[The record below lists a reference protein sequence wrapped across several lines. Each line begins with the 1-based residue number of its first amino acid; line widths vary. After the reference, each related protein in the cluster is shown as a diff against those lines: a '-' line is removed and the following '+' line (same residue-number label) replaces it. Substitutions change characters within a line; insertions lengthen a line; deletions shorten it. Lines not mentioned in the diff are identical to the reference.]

1 MAVLSS
7 IRSRGKLIAI
17 CVGGALLAFV
27 LGDFI
32 SSGATIFGASQTK
45 VGDING
51 TTIDY
56 QQLREQIDEKET
68 YIKLLY
74 NTSVLDNATRDELTE
89 SIWERAKMENTIL
102 KNANDQG
109 IIVTD
114 AEVAHLIQTG
124 QIGNSVIRQIAT
136 DRETGMYNPQ
146 IISDFISQGD
156 KNGTYR
162 FLWQHME
169 DDFRTDRQA
178 QKYISMVSAGLY
190 VTTAEVEREFAQR
203 TQISD
208 IKYVAIPYSDI
219 KDEEVTVSD
228 DKIKAVY
235 NENIKRYYNA
245 EETRS
250 IAYVVF
256 DIIPSEK
263 DSADALKEAEAVK
276 KGLESSKPAD
286 VDSYVKV
293 NSKCKEDNLRS
304 YYSKGELGNPTLDS
318 IVFAQE
324 PGYVY
329 GPYKEGKYYKVAR
342 LTDKAM
348 RSDSVQVS
356 HLLLLA
362 QNPADTLKVKAKADS
377 LLNVYKSGI
386 DFGAL
391 AAQFSEDQGSASD
404 SGKLGWVTDRTAF
417 VPEFLNGCFNTEKGK
432 TTIVKTTYG
441 YHIIKV
447 TDKTAPKQKVAVG
460 IASVD
465 IAPSKQTR
473 QTEYAR
479 ASEFAGRNRTREQF
493 EEAIKAEK
501 LVPRVAE
508 LNSNT
513 KGLPNIKDSRDIVKD
528 VFNDDKNKSV
538 SDVYEADDRFII
550 YVLTGIQPK
559 GPKSINAVKNEVS
572 RIALNDAKGDMIISK
587 LGTVSSVEDAANK
600 MGKEVDNATSI
611 HLDMT
616 AIPRLG
622 IEPKVIAATAS
633 LQQGQTSA
641 PIKGEAGVYVLQ
653 NTSYTPAQ
661 AIQPINVT
669 TDKKMME
676 FELKNRASYEV
687 YRSLIEQANI
697 TDNRVKFF

>member
-1 MAVLSS
+1 M
-7 IRSRGKLIAI
+7 IAI

-318 IVFAQE
+318 IMFAQE

-362 QNPADTLKVKAKADS
+362 QNPADTLKVKAKS
-377 LLNVYKSGI
+377 R
-386 DFGAL
+386 
-391 AAQFSEDQGSASD
+391 QP
-404 SGKLGWVTDRTAF
+404 
-417 VPEFLNGCFNTEKGK
+417 PERLQIWHRLRCIGCS
-432 TTIVKTTYG
+432 I
-441 YHIIKV
+441 
-447 TDKTAPKQKVAVG
+447 Q
-460 IASVD
+460 
-465 IAPSKQTR
+465 R
-473 QTEYAR
+473 R
-479 ASEFAGRNRTREQF
+479 
-493 EEAIKAEK
+493 
-501 LVPRVAE
+501 PRFC
-508 LNSNT
+508 
-513 KGLPNIKDSRDIVKD
+513 I
-528 VFNDDKNKSV
+528 
-538 SDVYEADDRFII
+538 
-550 YVLTGIQPK
+550 
-559 GPKSINAVKNEVS
+559 
-572 RIALNDAKGDMIISK
+572 
-587 LGTVSSVEDAANK
+587 
-600 MGKEVDNATSI
+600 
-611 HLDMT
+611 
-616 AIPRLG
+616 
-622 IEPKVIAATAS
+622 
-633 LQQGQTSA
+633 
-641 PIKGEAGVYVLQ
+641 
-653 NTSYTPAQ
+653 
-661 AIQPINVT
+661 
-669 TDKKMME
+669 
-676 FELKNRASYEV
+676 
-687 YRSLIEQANI
+687 
-697 TDNRVKFF
+697 